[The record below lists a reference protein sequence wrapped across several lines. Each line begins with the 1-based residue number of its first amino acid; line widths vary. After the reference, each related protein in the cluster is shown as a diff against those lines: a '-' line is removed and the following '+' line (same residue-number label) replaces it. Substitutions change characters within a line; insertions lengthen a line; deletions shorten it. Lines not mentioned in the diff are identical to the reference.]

1 MSVCLAVSKEQL
13 AALDEKVKTDTELLS
28 RLAGAES
35 AEAAIQIAKDAGFSI
50 TEADIQSMQSKEVE
64 LSDDELDAAA
74 GGLGDWWCGMS
85 PGSNPWQ

>member
-1 MSVCLAVSKEQL
+1 MSKEQL

-74 GGLGDWWCGMS
+74 GGLGGWSCGMS

>member
-1 MSVCLAVSKEQL
+1 MSKEQL

-74 GGLGDWWCGMS
+74 GGLGG
-85 PGSNPWQ
+85 

>member
-1 MSVCLAVSKEQL
+1 MSKEQL

-74 GGLGDWWCGMS
+74 GGLGLS
-85 PGSNPWQ
+85 LIHI

>member
-1 MSVCLAVSKEQL
+1 MSKEQL

-64 LSDDELDAAA
+64 LSDDELDGAA
-74 GGLGDWWCGMS
+74 GGLGGWSCGMS